1 MADKD
6 QYIIRIHGDLI
17 EVSRDIYYAYFHME
31 RQERTQKEKQ
41 QRNQVLSYD
50 ALDNGDVVGLES
62 IADISSPSMEERAIA
77 NEMRDRLHHAVAA
90 LPKAERE
97 LIRAIYFEGL
107 TEKDYAKSS
116 GLSQTGVSYR
126 RRKILSKLK
135 FLLDIM
141 GSFC

>member
-1 MADKD
+1 MAEKD
-6 QYIIRIHGDLI
+6 QYIIRIHDDLI
-17 EVSRDIYYAYFHME
+17 EVSRDIYHAYFHME

-62 IADISSPSMEERAIA
+62 IADLSSPSMEERVIA
-77 NEMRDRLHHAVAA
+77 NEMHDRLHHAVAA

-135 FLLDIM
+135 FILDIM